1 MGGEEDR
8 RTEEAFAALSRRACP
23 PLGEVL
29 FAVTAAWRPVAW
41 GTLDG
46 QLDQLALPLF
56 AAGRSGRERAG
67 ALATLLAGTF
77 RHEARA
83 VDGLWLDEVLAGHR
97 GHPVLIAAVA
107 SELGRRAGWE
117 ITVCSSPTAWY
128 AGLHDGGVLWLIDPT
143 GEASGAGAPKTVRRH
158 CAHEIAF
165 VVLTGLAERF
175 ARADDQE
182 QARSLR
188 ERLALFSAP
197 EHPGP
202 ALLGALWTQDESGF

>member
-1 MGGEEDR
+1 M
-8 RTEEAFAALSRRACP
+8 
-23 PLGEVL
+23 
-29 FAVTAAWRPVAW
+29 
-41 GTLDG
+41 
-46 QLDQLALPLF
+46 
-56 AAGRSGRERAG
+56 
-67 ALATLLAGTF
+67 
-77 RHEARA
+77 
-83 VDGLWLDEVLAGHR
+83 
-97 GHPVLIAAVA
+97 LIAAVA
-107 SELGRRAGWE
+107 TELGRRAGWE

-128 AGLHDGGVLWLIDPT
+128 AGLHDGDVLWLIDPT

-202 ALLGALWTQDESGF
+202 ALLGALWTEDESGY